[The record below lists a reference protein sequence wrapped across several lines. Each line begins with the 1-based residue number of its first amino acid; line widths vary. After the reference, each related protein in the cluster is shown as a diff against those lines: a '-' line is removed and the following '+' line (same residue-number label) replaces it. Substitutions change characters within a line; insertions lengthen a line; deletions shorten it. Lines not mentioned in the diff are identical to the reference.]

1 MDKKYSKSKD
11 PVRAQRSDKFA
22 KPAGGERPQRFGKPT
37 GSEKPAAYGRP
48 APAERSAGPGKA
60 AGPGKYAGPGKAAAP
75 GKYAGTGKSAGPGR
89 TAGPERERKA
99 APGFTA
105 GRKPATPGAYVKEP
119 FKDSFKAPVKAP
131 AALPAAALPAQEPEV
146 SATRDLIYGRNP
158 VMEALRHSR
167 PITRLWLLE
176 DTKESVAGEIVGR
189 CREAGIPFKF
199 VDKVFLDRLTEGA
212 LHQGLAAQA
221 GAKNYV
227 EWETMLEAAASKGE
241 TPLLIILDQVEDP
254 YNLGAVLRSA
264 DALGAHGVIIPKHR
278 AVPLT
283 AGVGRSSAGAV
294 EYVPVARVTNLTQ
307 TIEKLK
313 KEGLWIIGATAEG
326 KQTIYEADWTGPV
339 AIVMGGEDKGL
350 SRLVATQCDILV
362 SIPMSGHVN
371 SLNVSAA
378 AAIVLSETV
387 RQRRAKIQPQA

>member
-1 MDKKYSKSKD
+1 
-11 PVRAQRSDKFA
+11 
-22 KPAGGERPQRFGKPT
+22 
-37 GSEKPAAYGRP
+37 
-48 APAERSAGPGKA
+48 
-60 AGPGKYAGPGKAAAP
+60 
-75 GKYAGTGKSAGPGR
+75 
-89 TAGPERERKA
+89 
-99 APGFTA
+99 
-105 GRKPATPGAYVKEP
+105 
-119 FKDSFKAPVKAP
+119 
-131 AALPAAALPAQEPEV
+131 
-146 SATRDLIYGRNP
+146 
-158 VMEALRHSR
+158 MEALRHSR